1 MKYSEEQL
9 KRISQAAQVE
19 LARRSFWHFCQLM
32 MPSFYK
38 ESRTYL
44 KEFCDTLQNFFE
56 GDADYLVINVPPR
69 HGKSLTLQMF
79 TLWMLGKKPESKI
92 MTASYNE
99 MFSTQFAKNVRDT
112 IQAIKADEDIV
123 VYSDVFPE
131 TKIKS
136 GDASMSLWSLE
147 GHYNS
152 YLATSPK
159 GTATGMGASLEIFD
173 DIIKNSDEA
182 YNETVKEAHFQ
193 WFANTMLSRL
203 EKGGKIVVCQ
213 TRWSPILDSTPVL
226 TTDGWKKHGE
236 LKVGDSVFGI
246 DGKPVLIT
254 HVTEP
259 VWCDMAVKT
268 GKETI
273 VCSGT
278 HNWGVKSRRDNNV
291 VVKTTQELYE
301 ESGIKYLPTINALQ
315 YTEQDLPVDP
325 YWFGLWLG
333 DGAKGEPKIRCGHKY
348 TKHCESTI
356 YNWRRIENHGD
367 YFYIY
372 THQGISEKLKA
383 MNVLGNKHIPDI
395 YKKASVQQRL
405 RLLAGLIDTDGDK
418 HGNTLRF
425 SNTNIKLYEDVKELC
440 RGLGFGVSADSLV
453 NKVGSIG
460 INGTVRK
467 HNCYRF
473 SFIPSLEIPSAVEW
487 KKCQVGKSKQ
497 RGIEVSKSEVQGY
510 GRCITTTAKDG
521 LYLVG
526 KTLMPTHNTSDLA
539 GRILKH
545 FRDLGKKVLHVNYK
559 ALQDDGSML
568 CDDILTREDYETRKS
583 TMNPDIFLANYQQ
596 ELIDVKGSLYTH
608 FKTYDKIPLDGGGT
622 PLFTAYK
629 VQIDTAD
636 KGNDYLCAIAYG
648 VYQGNYYVLDVVF
661 TQEPMEITETKVAR
675 MIMDNGIKTAKVESN
690 NGGRGFARNVDDL
703 LRNKYH
709 YNGCVVKT
717 FTQTANKVAKI
728 LSNSTNVMEHLIMP
742 ADWQVRWRDFATQM
756 LTYQKAGKN
765 AHDDAPDCASEII
778 LDNISKGIKINP
790 RILMRTAY

>member
-9 KRISQAAQVE
+9 KQIRQAAQIE
-19 LARRSFWHFCQLM
+19 LARRSFWRFCQLM

-38 ESRTYL
+38 EERTYL
-44 KEFCDTLQNFFE
+44 REFCDTLQEFYE
-56 GDADYLVINVPPR
+56 GDAEYLVINVPPR

-79 TLWMLGKKPESKI
+79 TLWMLGKRPESKI

-112 IQAIKADEDIV
+112 IQAIKADEDII
-123 VYSDVFPE
+123 VYSDIFPE
-131 TKIKS
+131 IKIKS

-159 GTATGMGASLEIFD
+159 GTATGMGATLEIFD
-173 DIIKNSDEA
+173 DIIKNAEEA

-193 WFANTMLSRL
+193 WFANTMFSRL

-213 TRWSPILDSTPVL
+213 TRWSQT
-226 TTDGWKKHGE
+226 
-236 LKVGDSVFGI
+236 
-246 DGKPVLIT
+246 
-254 HVTEP
+254 
-259 VWCDMAVKT
+259 
-268 GKETI
+268 
-273 VCSGT
+273 
-278 HNWGVKSRRDNNV
+278 
-291 VVKTTQELYE
+291 
-301 ESGIKYLPTINALQ
+301 
-315 YTEQDLPVDP
+315 
-325 YWFGLWLG
+325 
-333 DGAKGEPKIRCGHKY
+333 
-348 TKHCESTI
+348 
-356 YNWRRIENHGD
+356 
-367 YFYIY
+367 
-372 THQGISEKLKA
+372 
-383 MNVLGNKHIPDI
+383 
-395 YKKASVQQRL
+395 
-405 RLLAGLIDTDGDK
+405 
-418 HGNTLRF
+418 
-425 SNTNIKLYEDVKELC
+425 
-440 RGLGFGVSADSLV
+440 
-453 NKVGSIG
+453 
-460 INGTVRK
+460 
-467 HNCYRF
+467 
-473 SFIPSLEIPSAVEW
+473 
-487 KKCQVGKSKQ
+487 
-497 RGIEVSKSEVQGY
+497 
-510 GRCITTTAKDG
+510 
-521 LYLVG
+521 
-526 KTLMPTHNTSDLA
+526 DLA
-539 GRILKH
+539 GRILKL

-559 ALQDDGSML
+559 ALKDDGSML
-568 CDDILTREDYETRKS
+568 CDDILTREGYETRKS

-608 FKTYDKIPLDGGGT
+608 FKTYDKLPLDGGGT

-629 VQIDTAD
+629 VQVDTAD

-675 MIMDNGIKTAKVESN
+675 MIMDNGIKTAKIESN

-742 ADWQVRWRDFATQM
+742 TDWQVRWRDFSTQM

-778 LDNISKGIKINP
+778 LENISKGIKINP